1 MRFRL
6 SAQRGRL
13 AEGPALSGMGNAN
26 RLKFKH
32 LFKMLT
38 PPIVAL
44 PRCMSK
50 QPRRAIFLTRIQD
63 MKHTLRIFLAAFVA
77 AVALAGMPAQG
88 QSSRAI
94 VTFNDPN
101 CASWGMTQSGSNFT
115 LTCQT
120 LLCTITADKP
130 APLPTDAVVLTAACV
145 GLTGNTFTWTK
156 FSGPAGC
163 PAIASTTATANLA
176 AAGTAVSG
184 CVYKAAAVDPV
195 NGGGSATITLN
206 WSTALPGSPTGC
218 SVAFTTGMANLTNV
232 GGPITMVAS
241 CANTNG
247 STLWAWT
254 KNGLAAG
261 SGTTLSDTLPANT
274 GTVNLTTTYVVTAT
288 NAGSTPATVTQP
300 VVVQVAGGSSGIDMS
315 LCTAAGFTGRGVT
328 MNYRLSG
335 NERVLTSN
343 LGNFGN
349 NEAIVVAFIAP
360 AADNT
365 GGAHF
370 TMTYAG
376 GAGQGNKLA
385 TLDTKPCSF
394 GTVNSTQ
401 FASGNPPA
409 TVSVG
414 PSFNLN
420 VAPNGGG
427 VGQTQLQPG
436 ITYFITFINRN
447 DYYGK
452 VTSTP
457 SCTGSTCDQFIDSN

>member
-1 MRFRL
+1 M
-6 SAQRGRL
+6 
-13 AEGPALSGMGNAN
+13 M
-26 RLKFKH
+26 
-32 LFKMLT
+32 
-38 PPIVAL
+38 
-44 PRCMSK
+44 
-50 QPRRAIFLTRIQD
+50 
-63 MKHTLRIFLAAFVA
+63 RIFQTFAAALATVAVLAA
-77 AVALAGMPAQG
+77 MPAHG

-101 CASWGMTQSGSNFT
+101 CASWGVTQSGSNFT

-130 APLPTDAVVLTAACV
+130 APLPTDGVVLTAACV
-145 GLTGNTFTWTK
+145 GYNGSTYAWNK
-156 FSGPAGC
+156 FSGPANC
-163 PAIASTTATANLA
+163 PAISSTTATASLA
-176 AAGTAVSG
+176 AAGTTVTG
-184 CVYKAAAVDPV
+184 CVYKVAATDPV
-195 NGGGSATITLN
+195 NGAGSATITLN
-206 WSTALPGSPTGC
+206 WSTALAGSPTGC
-218 SVAFTTGMANLTNV
+218 SVAFTAGSANLTAA
-232 GGPITMVAS
+232 GGAITMVAS

-247 STLWAWT
+247 ATVWAWT
-254 KNGLAAG
+254 KNGAPFGTG
-261 SGTTLSDTLPANT
+261 STLSDTLPANT
-274 GTVNLTTTYVVTAT
+274 GASTVTTTYVVSAT
-288 NAGSTPATVTQP
+288 NAGSTPATLQQLVFVTGT
-300 VVVQVAGGSSGIDMS
+300 GGGTGIDMTA
-315 LCTAAGFTGRGVT
+315 CAAAGFAGHGAT
-328 MNYRLSG
+328 MNYRLTG

-349 NEAIVVAFIAP
+349 NDAVVIAFTTP

-370 TMTYAG
+370 SMTYAG

-394 GTVNSTQ
+394 GTVGSTQ

-414 PSFNLN
+414 PTFNLN

-427 VGQTQLQPG
+427 GGQTQLQPNT
-436 ITYFITFINRN
+436 TYFITYINRN